1 MPRAQPAR
9 ARSPMPAPARR
20 TSIRRP
26 GGRVMRSFYRSFRAL
41 VMIDP
46 PVGLDEPRN
55 ARGVE
60 LVERV
65 DARPCSE
72 RDAGLHAR
80 VRSEDD
86 VLGILPDD
94 GRELLDDVGTTG
106 WALVL
111 YHHAAVL
118 EIVHLQL
125 LDDGD
130 VVNAPGREIRQMRT
144 RCRRLGVV
152 WHVRLFG
159 RLDVPIALIG

>member
-1 MPRAQPAR
+1 MTRAQPPT

-26 GGRVMRSFYRSFRAL
+26 GGRVMHSFYRSFRAL

-46 PVGLDEPRN
+46 PVGLDEPRH

-65 DARPCSE
+65 DTRPRSE
-72 RDAGLHAR
+72 RDARFHAG

-94 GRELLDDVGTTG
+94 DRELLDEIGT
-106 WALVL
+106 
-111 YHHAAVL
+111 
-118 EIVHLQL
+118 
-125 LDDGD
+125 
-130 VVNAPGREIRQMRT
+130 
-144 RCRRLGVV
+144 
-152 WHVRLFG
+152 
-159 RLDVPIALIG
+159 